1 MLFEP
6 HSISVAMKPTP
17 LILQTILLEQ
27 TVAPTRSAASSAPEL
42 PYLESKVRSFA
53 KRYRLFDQLRVL
65 SSFYWFGPW
74 RGLAIRYHQWRNRN
88 QPLPQ
93 TKQTLFP
100 QVAHRETA
108 AQINAKGLAL
118 GLQLPESEIE
128 AILAYCARHGANVYH
143 NHDLTCPA
151 LRDIVHDPALLA
163 VAREYL
169 GAEPRLHSTRLYWT
183 HPPTGEAE
191 QQRLQNLKARFHY
204 DLSDFKAL
212 IVFFYLTDV
221 AADCGP
227 HVTIQGTHRH
237 KTLRQMLTRFLTDQ
251 AAQTQYGDRITTI
264 TGPRGSG
271 FFTDIAC
278 YHKHAYGTRDRLMMS
293 ITYVLQR
300 RPEPRVPIT
309 Y

>member
-1 MLFEP
+1 
-6 HSISVAMKPTP
+6 MKPT
-17 LILQTILLEQ
+17 LLTLQTILLEQ
-27 TVAPTRSAASSAPEL
+27 TAAPARSAASAPVL
-42 PYLESKVRSFA
+42 PYLASKVRGFA
-53 KRYRLFDQLRVL
+53 MRYRLFDHLRVL
-65 SSFYWFGPW
+65 SSIYWFGPW
-74 RGLAIRYHQWRNRN
+74 RELAIRYYQWRNRN

-93 TKQTLFP
+93 TEQTLFP
-100 QVAHRETA
+100 TLSTTETA
-108 AQINAKGLAL
+108 AQINTNGFAP
-118 GLQLPESEIE
+118 GLQLTE
-128 AILAYCARHGANVYH
+128 ATVGALLAYCARHGANAYH

-151 LRDIVHDPALLA
+151 FRDIVHDPALLA
-163 VAREYL
+163 VARAYL

-183 HPPTGEAE
+183 HPPTSEAE
-191 QQRLQNLKARFHY
+191 QQRLQIQKARYHY

-212 IVFFYLTDV
+212 IIFFYLTDV
-221 AADCGP
+221 TADCGP

-278 YHKHAYGTRDRLMMS
+278 YHKHSYGTRDRLMMS

-300 RPEPRVPIT
+300 RPEPRVPKT
-309 Y
+309 F